1 MKTVYQTFVIIAG
14 FLLCSCNNMT
24 ISTGDGANKI
34 KGNGKITA
42 DVRNVNS
49 FHAID
54 IQGVFN
60 VILQQGDKESVKVE
74 TDENIQPIVIT
85 EVKNDTL
92 IVKFK
97 DDYSIRDLQKIDV
110 YITLADITQLKTEG
124 VGTLKCP
131 SPLRLK
137 QLTFNTEGVGATSLN
152 ITGDELVI
160 KSEIVGELNLSG
172 TEKNVTINHSGVGM
186 IAAFNLKA
194 ENLSLT
200 TDGVGAAEVF
210 ASNAITINASGIG
223 SVKYKGGALT
233 KNIKSDGVGKVT
245 QVD

>member
-1 MKTVYQTFVIIAG
+1 MKTVYQTLAILTG
-14 FLLCSCNNMT
+14 FLLCCCDNMT

-34 KGNGKITA
+34 KGDGKVTS
-42 DVRNVNS
+42 DVRTISS

-54 IQGVFN
+54 VEGVFN

-92 IVKFK
+92 RVKLK
-97 DDYSIRDLQKIDV
+97 EDYSIRNFQKIDV
-110 YITLADITQLKTEG
+110 YVTLADITGLKTAG
-124 VGTLKCP
+124 VGTLKCQA
-131 SPLRLK
+131 PLRLK
-137 QLTFNTEGVGATSLN
+137 QLTFTTEGVGTTNLN
-152 ITGDELVI
+152 IIGDELIV
-160 KSEIVGELNLSG
+160 KSEIVGALNLSG
-172 TEKNVTINHSGVGM
+172 AVKNVTIHHSGVGM
-186 IAAFNLKA
+186 IEAFNLKA

-210 ASNAITINASGIG
+210 ASNEININASGIG

-245 QVD
+245 QAD